1 MLMQIAA
8 NILGRKNNSASLP
21 IKEQRLY
28 FGRSQP
34 ELTYFSVPAIV
45 YEAHTAFDL
54 HLDQLQL
61 EYRTPS

>member
-8 NILGRKNNSASLP
+8 NILRRKNNSASLP

-45 YEAHTAFDL
+45 YEGLGGAYCFSS
-54 HLDQLQL
+54 
-61 EYRTPS
+61 PSRSTTVGI